1 MSDKKIELKQGI
13 KLHLIPTN
21 IFKTNLVC
29 VLLTVPLEKET
40 VTKNAIIPFLLK
52 RGTENYK
59 TQEEINKKL
68 DDLYGASFDCGIDK
82 IGDNQVIKFYVETI
96 RDEYTANTENI
107 MEKALNLLLEIIFKP
122 VLEKGYFKEY
132 ISYKSRAYKCK

>member
-122 VLEKGYFKEY
+122 VLEKGDR
-132 ISYKSRAYKCK
+132 KSVV